1 MMIPYPSPRKGSS
14 GGGGSGPVRS
24 RKRYFPVGTG
34 GANFVT
40 HTESS
45 ITTKAAL
52 IAEVQA
58 IDPTISAGAM
68 GQEFLAIGGG
78 GNGGVGVGAT
88 GGLGGGTKFVEI
100 MLSDLSD
107 GDIAI
112 EIGAGASAG
121 SPPPGAGA
129 ATSVIDG
136 STEICAA
143 AGGFGGVAAGQTP
156 TADEVYAQAVSR
168 NADFPNPLSTGSF
181 FGGSASATGPGCGGR
196 LPTATETWPEPKG
209 TGVYQTGGIGCNAE
223 PWRVYGGFS
232 SGSAGFACD
241 DTVFRSCG
249 GGGASSTSGNGGDG
263 GDGGGG
269 GGAGGDGFLGGA
281 GGNGRL
287 RRRPFVWESVA

>member
-1 MMIPYPSPRKGSS
+1 MMIPYPSPRKSS
-14 GGGGSGPVRS
+14 GGGNSGPVRV
-24 RKRYFPVGTG
+24 RKRYFPIGTG
-34 GANFVT
+34 GATFVA
-40 HTESS
+40 HTESAVTS
-45 ITTKAAL
+45 KAAL
-52 IAEVQA
+52 IAEIQA
-58 IDPTISAGAM
+58 IDPTIPATAI

-100 MLSDLSD
+100 MLSEVSD

-121 SPPPGAGA
+121 SPAPGAGA

-143 AGGFGGVAAGQTP
+143 SGGFGGVAEGQTP
-156 TADEVYAQAVSR
+156 TADEVYSLAVSN
-168 NADFPNPLSTGSF
+168 NADYPNPMSTGSF
-181 FGGSASATGPGCGGR
+181 FGGPASASGSGCGGR
-196 LPTATETWPEPKG
+196 LPTSTEMWPDPMGMGVFYQSGG
-209 TGVYQTGGIGCNAE
+209 TACNAE
-223 PWRVYGGFS
+223 PWRVYGGFG
-232 SGSAGFACD
+232 SGAAGSPCD

-249 GGGASSTSGNGGDG
+249 GGGASNSSGDGGDG

-287 RRRPFVWESVA
+287 RRRPFAWESVA